1 LRHLWCGALYASGPL
16 ILASSIFLS
25 NRADGAG
32 AAGGTGSPGGLAGD
46 GGGLYAASRS
56 VRTTGLT
63 LRNNRARDAGGAVY
77 LAPAVGPA
85 TFERDVIFG
94 NRSGQGGGI
103 VNSGGNP
110 GLVHLESSTVTQNT
124 PSNCAPSG
132 PCPAAA
138 A

>member
-1 LRHLWCGALYASGPL
+1 VVR
-16 ILASSIFLS
+16 
-25 NRADGAG
+25 RAVRQRAADPGQLDLPEQPGGRGRRGGRDGG
-32 AAGGTGSPGGLAGD
+32 PGGLAGD

-132 PCPAAA
+132 AVPGCRG
-138 A
+138 